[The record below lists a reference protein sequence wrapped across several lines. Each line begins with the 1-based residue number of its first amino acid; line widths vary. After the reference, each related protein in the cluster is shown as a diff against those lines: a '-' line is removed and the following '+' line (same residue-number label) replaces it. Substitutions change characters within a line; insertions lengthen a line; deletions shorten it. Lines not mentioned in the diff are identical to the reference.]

1 MERSSVS
8 VSDLVSMMAS
18 GELRLPAMQRR
29 YVWQA
34 TRVRDLIDSLYR
46 GYPSGNILVWET
58 QQDVPTRDAA
68 IAQSSSPFKTT
79 KLLLDGQQ
87 RLTSLSAVMRGEPVK
102 VRRSKRPI
110 EILFNLDHPDGPPV
124 ELLEVEG
131 DEEAPFEIDD
141 DSEEEDDDTSVL
153 AKMNLRA
160 FVVSSSALLAQ
171 KNWIK
176 VTDIF
181 KDDKSEWE
189 ILESRLDSPKDPKF
203 REWSKRIQKVRK
215 IRDYTYDMHILK
227 SDLSYLEVAE
237 IFVRVNSLGAKL
249 RGSDLAMAQITSR
262 WPESLELMEDFQ
274 TGLDEQTWFTL
285 DLGLIVRCLVVF
297 ATQQCRFKTASTI
310 PVERL
315 RMAWKQTERGLTFA
329 ANFLRQ
335 NAGIEDESLLT
346 SPLFLIPL
354 AVIHEQQKGQL
365 AKNEEKTLLYWL
377 LLANTKAHYSRGSS
391 ETILDQDLSTIYGGS
406 GTKGMLQLLERQV
419 GRMDVQVDDIVGK
432 GQRSSLFSMAYLA
445 LKARGAKDWSNGLE
459 ISLTHTGKY
468 HYVQFHHIFPKSL
481 LNKARYEKAE
491 VNEIANMAFVSG
503 ETNRRISNKEP
514 KDYLSAF
521 VGKRGTEDLESQ
533 CIPTD
538 EKMWEMDSYP
548 KFLEYRRKALVRVI
562 QEFLDSKKV

>member
-1 MERSSVS
+1 MG
-8 VSDLVSMMAS
+8 S

-29 YVWQA
+29 YVWQS
-34 TRVRDLIDSLYR
+34 TRVRDLLDSLYR

-68 IAQSSSPFKTT
+68 ISQSSSPFKTT

-102 VRRSKRPI
+102 VRRSKKPV

-131 DEEAPFEIDD
+131 DEETPFEADD
-141 DSEEEDDDTSVL
+141 DADDEDDGTSVL
-153 AKMNLRA
+153 AKMNQRA
-160 FVVSSSALLAQ
+160 FVVSSSALLSQ
-171 KNWIK
+171 PNWIK

-181 KDDKSEWE
+181 KDDKTEWE
-189 ILESRLDSPKDPKF
+189 LLESRLDSPKDPRYK
-203 REWSKRIQKVRK
+203 EWSKRIQKVRK

-227 SDLSYLEVAE
+227 SDLDYLEVAE

-262 WPESLELMEDFQ
+262 WPESLELMEGFQ
-274 TGLDEQTWFTL
+274 AGLEEQTWFTV
-285 DLGLIVRCLVVF
+285 DLGLVVRTLVVF
-297 ATQQCRFKTASTI
+297 ATKQCRFKTAGSI
-310 PVERL
+310 PVDKL
-315 RMAWKQTERGLTFA
+315 RKAWAQVERGLTFA

-354 AVIHEQQKGQL
+354 AVMHEERKGQL
-365 AKNEEKTLLYWL
+365 KKGEEKALLYWL
-377 LLANTKAHYSRGSS
+377 LMANTKGHYSRGSS
-391 ETILDQDLSTIYGGS
+391 ETILDQDLSAIYNGS
-406 GTKGMLQLLERQV
+406 GVDAMLQLLERQV
-419 GRMDVQVDDIVGK
+419 GRMEVQVDDIVGK

-445 LKARGAKDWSNGLE
+445 LKARGAKDWNNGLE
-459 ISLTHTGKY
+459 ISLTHTGRY
-468 HYVQFHHIFPKSL
+468 HYIQFHHIFPKSL
-481 LNKARYEKAE
+481 LNKAGYEKAE

-514 KDYLSAF
+514 IDYLTKL
-521 VGKRGTEDLESQ
+521 VDKRGPDDLESQ

-538 EKMWEMDSYP
+538 AKYWEMDNYS
-548 KFLEYRRKALVRVI
+548 KFLEFRRKALVEI
-562 QEFLDSKKV
+562 IGKYLASKRP